1 MKKLCL
7 FLVMLLCI
15 PVTAN
20 AYSIRTHL
28 DVGGTVAADTFY
40 GSGAGLSDITADVTG
55 DHINPASVTADTIYA
70 DTGTFTA
77 ATVTT
82 TPTQDT
88 DVANKLYVDNNA
100 SGAGDTT
107 ISVLDSGSLL
117 GEFSAINFDTQLSVT
132 ADGDT
137 ANVESTASGDGSY
150 DTYVIDVI
158 ISPDESDTITHNIG
172 TITPT
177 VVTYSDTEVPYSIVD
192 VPTTIID
199 SNNIR
204 LDVGGDTYNGKVKVS
219 N

>member
-1 MKKLCL
+1 MKKIIIA
-7 FLVMLLCI
+7 VIGLLMI
-15 PVTAN
+15 PAMVQASFSP
-20 AYSIRTHL
+20 APYADRKVERLLESG
-28 DVGGTVAADTFY
+28 VETV
-40 GSGAGLSDITADVTG
+40 V
-55 DHINPASVTADTIYA
+55 A
-70 DTGTFTA
+70 DTGMLGA
-77 ATVTT
+77 ATVEAE
-82 TPTQDT
+82 PVADT
-88 DVANKLYVDNNA
+88 DVANKAYVDA
-100 SGAGDTT
+100 HAG
-107 ISVLDSGSLL
+107 G
-117 GEFSAINFDTQLSVT
+117 
-132 ADGDT
+132 
-137 ANVESTASGDGSY
+137 GSY